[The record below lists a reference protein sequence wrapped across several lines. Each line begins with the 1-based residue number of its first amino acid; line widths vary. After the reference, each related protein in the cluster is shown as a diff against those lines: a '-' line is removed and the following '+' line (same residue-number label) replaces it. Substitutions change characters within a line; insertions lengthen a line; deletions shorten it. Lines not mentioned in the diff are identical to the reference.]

1 MSEQNSGQKRRLPP
15 AAIVGIIIAVLCGIS
30 LYIRIYLPYDHVFVD
45 GLVWFRE
52 TDAYYYVRHIENMV
66 HNFPRFN
73 SFDPYVLYPDGGTG
87 LTRPFFAWLVAGIAM
102 LVSRGAPTQHTIAV
116 VAAYMPAI
124 LGTLTLIPVYFIG
137 KKLFNRWV
145 GVIAAALVV
154 ILPGEFLHRS
164 LLGFTDHHVVE
175 TLFSTVCILF
185 LIMAIKRAREREIS
199 FDHILRRDWS
209 TISRPLVYALLAGIF
224 LGMYLLTWIGGLLF
238 IFIIFVYL
246 VIQFIVDHLRH
257 KSTDY
262 LCIVGAP
269 LFLIAFLMLLPILGG
284 GSREIT
290 YRVALLVA
298 ITIPVVLS
306 VISRLMAGRAWK
318 PVYYPVVLLGLVGIG
333 LAALHA
339 INPSLLE
346 YMLRQFNIF
355 VPGGARLTIMEVQP
369 LLSPYGEFTL
379 QMAWANF
386 TTSFFI
392 SFISLAMLIY
402 VVVKEQSADKTLFLV
417 WSMAMLIA
425 ILGQRRFGYYYA
437 VNAALL
443 TGYFSW
449 KMLDIAGLSKLLAKP
464 KQVAEAVKKFKKRK
478 KKIKEKGKPR
488 TFMQPRGVWVRVIV
502 VGIAIFF
509 LIFFPNIGGATTVPS
524 RPFLMGQSL
533 AQGWHSSLLWLR
545 DNSPEPFD
553 DPDFYYEIYPPRA
566 DFEYPETA
574 YGVMSWWD
582 YGYFIMQIS
591 RRIPNSN
598 PMQAGATRA
607 GQFFTAQDEDSVN
620 ELIDSYKLGSKY
632 VVIDHTMPT
641 TKFYAMAEW
650 AGSDMEEFREFY
662 YQRMQDGTLMPV
674 PLAYPAYYN
683 STVARLYF
691 FDGEEQPGSNTL
703 VVTYNEQV
711 AVDGTRYKLITSAKI
726 FSSYADAETYV
737 SIQKLTNYNIMNV
750 FPTGNVVVGYEE
762 RISEEGIHYEE
773 ITGFIFFTEPYYDYR
788 DAQAFI
794 LSQQTGNYKILDP
807 FVSPVPLEGLEH
819 YELEYSSD
827 SLHTFATL
835 GKKLPAV
842 KIFEYLDF
850 GES

>member
-1 MSEQNSGQKRRLPP
+1 MSEQNSGHKRRLPP

-30 LYIRIYLPYDHVFVD
+30 LYIRIYLPYDHIFVD

-87 LTRPFFAWLVAGIAM
+87 LTRPFFAWLVAGITL
-102 LVSRGAPTQHTIAV
+102 LVGRGAPTQHTIEV
-116 VAAYMPAI
+116 VGAYMPAI

-164 LLGFTDHHVVE
+164 LLGFTDHHVAE
-175 TLFSTVCILF
+175 ILFSTVCILF

-199 FDHILRRDWS
+199 FDHILHRDWS
-209 TISRPLVYALLAGIF
+209 TITGPLVYALLAGIF

-262 LCIVGAP
+262 LCIVGTP
-269 LFLIAFLMLLPILGG
+269 LFLIAFLMLLPVLGG

-298 ITIPVVLS
+298 ITIPIVLS

-369 LLSPYGEFTL
+369 LLSPTGEFTL
-379 QMAWANF
+379 QIAWANF

-402 VVVKEQSADKTLFLV
+402 VVVKGKSADKTLFLV

-509 LIFFPNIGGATTVPS
+509 LVFFPNIGGVKTFVS
-524 RPFLMGQSL
+524 RPSLMGQML
-533 AQGWHSSLLWLR
+533 EQGWHSSLLWLR

-553 DPDFYYEIYPPRA
+553 GPDFYYEIYPPRA

-591 RRIPNSN
+591 HRIPNSN
-598 PMQAGATRA
+598 PMQAGAARA
-607 GQFFTAQDEDSVN
+607 GQFFTTQDENSAN
-620 ELIDSYKLGSKY
+620 ELADKFGSKY
-632 VVIDHTMPT
+632 VMVDSAMATG
-641 TKFYAMAEW
+641 KFYAMVEW
-650 AGSDMEEFREFY
+650 TGENVSMFQQY
-662 YQRMQDGTLMPV
+662 YGV
-674 PLAYPAYYN
+674 PPQVTGGDPQALYLLYYPTYYRSIAVRLYN
-683 STVARLYF
+683 FNGQAAAPSEGSTVVIPWS
-691 FDGEEQPGSNTL
+691 GESVYRTAISEI
-703 VVTYNEQV
+703 
-711 AVDGTRYKLITSAKI
+711 RYRNIIGEPKY
-726 FSSYADAETYV
+726 FSSYEDARAYV
-737 SIQKLTNYNIMNV
+737 A
-750 FPTGNVVVGYEE
+750 
-762 RISEEGIHYEE
+762 
-773 ITGFIFFTEPYYDYR
+773 
-788 DAQAFI
+788 AQT
-794 LSQQTGNYKILDP
+794 SGNYGIVGHNP
-807 FVSPVPLEGLEH
+807 FATIVPLEELNS
-819 YELEYSSD
+819 YELVHSSGD
-827 SLHTFATL
+827 TTSATT
-835 GKKLPAV
+835 V
-842 KIFEYLDF
+842 KIFKYLGSD
-850 GES
+850 ES